1 MAQTESMQNVHVPG
15 AYAQSFGALP
25 DKTRYVEVDVKSGEY
40 NTDIRQ
46 NMFGLDNVE
55 LKALQSTSGG
65 VGTAGFALVP
75 VYVDPKIIDQSRKNT
90 PLTEIIPRV
99 SNFGLTADF
108 NNILAKGG
116 GFVAAEDAALAETN
130 TSFTRNST
138 PIKFLYAV
146 GRVTGIARAAIPP
159 YALQGFSAA
168 EGAVGAFGDQSAP
181 NAKQLEVLIKAR
193 EIKELEENLLLN
205 GDTSSDP
212 NEFDGIIKLMGTD
225 NTVDKNTTAM
235 SLDDIQTA
243 VQFAFDDGGRPN
255 FAVCSSGVYTDLLNL
270 LTAKIGYLQATEKV
284 FWGFQSIVLHTMVG
298 AIPVIPSMFMSNVSG
313 SKAIYFLDMQVL
325 EVRVLQDLTYEEL
338 AKTNDSEKFMLK
350 MYETLIIR
358 NTSFSASI
366 TEIA

>member
-1 MAQTESMQNVHVPG
+1 MGLNINVGG

-25 DKTRYVEVDVKSGEY
+25 DRTRYVDVDLKSFEY
-40 NTDIRQ
+40 NVDLRA
-46 NMFGLDNVE
+46 NMFGQDNVQ
-55 LKALQSTSGG
+55 LKALGTTSGG
-65 VGTAGFALVP
+65 VGTAGFALIP

-99 SNFGLTADF
+99 SNFGITADF
-108 NNILAKGG
+108 NNITAKGG

-130 TSFTRNST
+130 TSFERNST

-146 GRVTGIARAAIPP
+146 GRVTGVARAAIPP

-168 EGAVGAFGDQSAP
+168 EGAVGAFGDQAAP

-193 EIKELEENLLLN
+193 EIKELEENLIIN
-205 GDTSSDP
+205 GDVSSDP
-212 NEFDGIIKLMGTD
+212 NEFDGFIKLMGST
-225 NTVDKNTTAM
+225 NTVDKATTAL
-235 SLDDIQTA
+235 SLDDIQVA
-243 VQFAFDDGGRPN
+243 VQNAFDDGGRPN
-255 FAVCSSGVYTDLLNL
+255 FSVCSSGVYTDLLNL

-313 SKAIYFLDMQVL
+313 AKAIYFLDMQVM
-325 EVRVLQDLTYEEL
+325 EMRILQDLTYEEL

-358 NTSFSASI
+358 NTAFSSSI
-366 TEIA
+366 TAIA